1 MNNYDITVIGSG
13 PGGYIAAI
21 RAAQLG
27 FKTAIVEKE
36 KNLGGICLNWGCIPT
51 KSLLRASEVYGLIKR
66 SEEFGIKVKDA
77 SFDIESIVKYSRS
90 VVDKLSSGVAYL
102 MKKNSITVLKGFGN
116 LAGNNAIKV
125 INDKEEQKISSKHII
140 LATGVR
146 ARNLP
151 GIEADGNLIWN
162 AQHAMMPGKLPK
174 SLLIIGSGAIGIEF
188 ASFYSTLGTHVT
200 IIEIRDTI
208 LPLEDK
214 DISNLAEEIFTKQG
228 IKIYT
233 NSSVKTVTKNKDSVH
248 VQLSNGE
255 SREFDRVIVAVGIQ
269 PNTENIG
276 LENTKIK
283 LNSSGFIETNE
294 WCETGET
301 NVYAIGDV
309 AGPPCLAH
317 KASHEAVICVEKIA
331 GKNVHALKKEC
342 IPNCTYSHP
351 QIASVGLTEE
361 DAIKNGYDI
370 KIGKFHS
377 NFNGKSIALSETEGL
392 VKTIIDKKT
401 GEILGSHMIG
411 AEVTELISNFA
422 LVKELEGTD
431 SDIKSTIFPHPTI
444 SEMIHESVLAA
455 DDESLNS

>member
-1 MNNYDITVIGSG
+1 MNEYDITVIGSG

-77 SFDIESIVKYSRS
+77 SFDIQSIVKYSRS

-102 MKKNSITVLKGFGN
+102 MKKNSITVLKGFGK
-116 LAGNNAIKV
+116 LAGNNTIKV
-125 INDKEEQKISSKHII
+125 MSDKEEQEISSKHII
-140 LATGVR
+140 LATGLR

-162 AQHAMMPGKLPK
+162 AQHAMMQDKLPK

-188 ASFYSTLGTHVT
+188 ASFYSTLGAHVT
-200 IIEIRDTI
+200 IIEIKDTI

-214 DISNLAEEIFTKQG
+214 DISNLAQEIFTRQG

-233 NSSVKTVTKNKDSVH
+233 NSSVKTITKNKDSVQ
-248 VQLSNGE
+248 VQLSSGE
-255 SREFDRVIVAVGIQ
+255 SKEFDRVIVAVGIQ
-269 PNTENIG
+269 ANTENIG
-276 LENTKIK
+276 LENTKVK

-294 WCETGET
+294 WYETCEP

-401 GEILGSHMIG
+401 GEILGAHMIG

-422 LVKELEGTD
+422 LAKQLEGTD

-455 DDESLNS
+455 DDDSLNS